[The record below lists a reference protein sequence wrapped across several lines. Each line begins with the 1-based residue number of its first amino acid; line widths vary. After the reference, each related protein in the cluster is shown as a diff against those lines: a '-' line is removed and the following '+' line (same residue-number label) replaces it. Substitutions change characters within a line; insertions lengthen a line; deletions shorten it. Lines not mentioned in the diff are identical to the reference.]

1 MKSRM
6 ARQCVAIIF
15 LLAVLCASF
24 YFIFWLAAK
33 ELWVTK
39 VFPVVDCQSI
49 DDTYGD
55 MLETYAWYD
64 SEFINQNDGSRSSG
78 CLQCFCV
85 QQFNQYGITEASS
98 MPFGPEQQP
107 FCEDFF
113 KDILKAKLTKNGISY
128 FISIFN

>member
-1 MKSRM
+1 M

-15 LLAVLCASF
+15 LLAVLGASF

-39 VFPVVDCQSI
+39 VYPVVDCDSI
-49 DDTYGD
+49 DSTYGN

-64 SEFINQNDGSRSSG
+64 SQFITHNKGARSSG

-85 QQFNQYGITEASS
+85 EQFQEHGISDASS
-98 MPFGPEQQP
+98 MGFGPEDEP
-107 FCEDFF
+107 FCGSFF
-113 KDILKAKLTKNGISY
+113 HQIVKAKITKNAISY